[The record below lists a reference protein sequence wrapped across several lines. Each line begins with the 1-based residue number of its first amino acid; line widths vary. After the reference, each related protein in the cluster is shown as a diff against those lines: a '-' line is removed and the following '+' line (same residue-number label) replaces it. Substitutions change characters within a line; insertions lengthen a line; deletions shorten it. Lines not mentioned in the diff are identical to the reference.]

1 MIRDLV
7 VLLLGYLV
15 GSIPVGLWLGFLIGG
30 VDVRTIGSGR
40 TGATNVQRSLG
51 TGAGLAVLVL
61 DFLKG
66 MVPVLAVGLVT
77 GNQYL
82 AALAGIAAVVGHIWP
97 VFAGFRGGRGVATAG
112 GALAPL
118 VPFALVITLVVL
130 VSVVALTRFVSLGS
144 ITAATL
150 VTVVVVLL
158 RGHVSPNDDAGI
170 LVQSAHAFEPVVKST
185 SEVTLTG
192 DGGHGAQGRAFAH
205 PTTTPSPSR
214 HPPPTWHS
222 RRMPR
227 ACRSGPSPSWRPAP
241 DRRPA

>member
-1 MIRDLV
+1 VIRDLV

-82 AALAGIAAVVGHIWP
+82 AGLAGIAAVVGHIWP

-170 LVQSAHAFEPVVKST
+170 LVAFVTGSLIILVHADNLNRLLHGRENKFGQKPALSKRPQETPR
-185 SEVTLTG
+185 VT
-192 DGGHGAQGRAFAH
+192 
-205 PTTTPSPSR
+205 
-214 HPPPTWHS
+214 
-222 RRMPR
+222 
-227 ACRSGPSPSWRPAP
+227 
-241 DRRPA
+241 